1 MVKILKKWG
10 YYIGDEKGRIN
21 WKSNILD
28 CILFTVYFVISLVN
42 SLSSSPSNVV
52 FVLNTISISR
62 LILKNYIEQCKIISN
77 FPKEGGYVSAN
88 ITKVH
93 YLKIVFE
100 IASLFFLL
108 LFVLVNKLSDD
119 GMSNAITLMVVI
131 VLILTWIENMWSM
144 FERLYD
150 ARPLPLVIQQVN

>member
-52 FVLNTISISR
+52 FILNTISISR
-62 LILKNYIEQCKIISN
+62 LILKNYIEQCKIISK
-77 FPKEGGYVSAN
+77 FPTEGGYVSAN

-100 IASLFFLL
+100 VASLVFLL
-108 LFVLVNKLSDD
+108 LFVFVNKLSD

-150 ARPLPLVIQQVN
+150 ARPLPLVIQQAN

>member
-28 CILFTVYFVISLVN
+28 CILFTVYFVLSLIN
-42 SLSSSPSNVV
+42 SLSSNPSNVV

-62 LILKNYIEQCKIISN
+62 LILKNYIEQCKIISK
-77 FPKEGGYVSAN
+77 FPKKGGYVSAN
-88 ITKVH
+88 ITMVH
-93 YLKIVFE
+93 FLRIVFE

-108 LFVLVNKLSDD
+108 VFVLWNKLSNN
-119 GMSNAITLMVVI
+119 MSDAITLMVVI

-150 ARPLPLVIQQVN
+150 ARPLPLVMQQVN